1 LTVGEDFSGE
11 VCTQIAPAIVTPDQ
25 GQSLSAKRHH
35 KADPNHIVANEVQIQ
50 LDLFTTGSS
59 STVSV
64 ASGQ

>member
-1 LTVGEDFSGE
+1 LAVGEDFFGE
-11 VCTQIAPAIVTPDQ
+11 VCTQIAPALVAPDQ
-25 GQSLSAKRHH
+25 GQSLSAKRYH

>member
-1 LTVGEDFSGE
+1 
-11 VCTQIAPAIVTPDQ
+11 VTPDQ